1 MPGGAVEVERW
12 PSARRGAVT
21 FVLAHGAGGS
31 RHDPLLVELGRALR
45 ERGHAVVRFDFL
57 YRALGRKL
65 PDRAPI
71 LEATFQAVLARVRAE
86 RPRGSGPL
94 IIGGKSM
101 GGRMASRIVAAGE
114 PASGL
119 LLLSYPLHPAKRL
132 SELRTE
138 HLTRIA
144 IPTLFVQG
152 TRDPLCDLSLL
163 RPALATMG
171 PRAELFVLE
180 AANHDLRVPKRD
192 PGSGSEIARVV
203 EAVSGWVA
211 GAVAGKQRV

>member
-1 MPGGAVEVERW
+1 MPGGAVEVDRW

-31 RHDPLLVELGRALR
+31 RHDPLLVAVGGALR

-171 PRAELFVLE
+171 STRRAVRARGREPRPTRAKARPRERE
-180 AANHDLRVPKRD
+180 RDRTRRRGRERVGRASR
-192 PGSGSEIARVV
+192 GG
-203 EAVSGWVA
+203 
-211 GAVAGKQRV
+211 

>member
-12 PSARRGAVT
+12 KGAARGAVT

-31 RHDPLLVELGRALR
+31 RNDPLLVELGGALC

-86 RPRGSGPL
+86 LPRGSGPL

-101 GGRMASRIVAAGE
+101 GGRMASRIVAGGE
-114 PASGL
+114 PADGL
-119 LLLSYPLHPAKRL
+119 LLLSYPLHPAKRP
-132 SELRTE
+132 SELRVE
-138 HLTRIA
+138 HLPRVA

-163 RPALATMG
+163 RPELARM
-171 PRAELFVLE
+171 PRAELLVLE

-192 PGSGSEIARVV
+192 PGSGTEIARVE
-203 EAVSGWVA
+203 EAVGEWVA
-211 GAVAGKQRV
+211 RAVVGQPLR

>member
-101 GGRMASRIVAAGE
+101 GGRMASRIVAGGE
-114 PASGL
+114 PADGL

-171 PRAELFVLE
+171 TCAELFVLE
-180 AANHDLRVPKRD
+180 AANHDLRLPKRHEN
-192 PGSGSEIARVV
+192 SGSEVALVV
-203 EAVSGWVA
+203 EAVGGWVA
-211 GAVAGKQRV
+211 RAVAGERRV